1 MAKIAVMAQL
11 LTKRFFFTFDFETK
25 INQNKSRM
33 KTTAFRLLFA
43 LTLLIWG
50 NLIAIAQTS
59 TEPQSTAQKAIFKVE
74 KNDGTKYIGEIV
86 SRDAREVL
94 IRTEELGEIYIPMHE
109 VSNIVEITDQIKP
122 GQTFKDDEL
131 FSTRYFITTNGL
143 PIKKGDNYMIWN
155 LWGPD
160 FQFGIADN
168 FGVGVMTTWLAIP
181 IVFSAKYSIELGP
194 KTSMAIGGL
203 AGTGSWALPKFGLA
217 VPYTAFT
224 HGNRTHNISVSL
236 GYGGVFYTRD
246 EYNYTSG
253 YSYEKGYSE
262 GRFLFSIAG
271 MAKLNQ
277 HLSLVFD
284 SFVMPRGAY
293 RDVTEVVYKDYWD
306 ENGNYSMTSQV
317 ITTRERTPNLA
328 LILPGIRWQ
337 MDKNK
342 AFQFGFTGFYLDNE
356 FLPTPIPTVQWFRKL

>member
-1 MAKIAVMAQL
+1 VAQL
-11 LTKRFFFTFDFETK
+11 LTNRFFFTFDFDRK

-33 KTTAFRLLFA
+33 KTTVIRLLLA
-43 LTLLIWG
+43 LTILISG
-50 NLIAIAQTS
+50 NLAAVAQTE
-59 TEPQSTAQKAIFKVE
+59 TLPTSTAQKAIFKVE

-94 IRTEELGEIYIPMHE
+94 IRTENLGEIIIPMHE
-109 VSNIVEITDQIKP
+109 VGSIVEITEQIKP
-122 GQTFKDDEL
+122 GQIFKDDEL

-160 FQFGIADN
+160 FQFGVADN

-181 IVFSAKYSIELGP
+181 IVFTAKYSIELGP

-224 HGNRTHNISVSL
+224 YGNRTHNISMSV
-236 GYGGVFYTRD
+236 GYGGVFYTLD
-246 EYNYTSG
+246 DYNYQTG
-253 YSYEKGYSE
+253 YATEKPYRE

-271 MAKLNQ
+271 MAKINEN
-277 HLSLVFD
+277 LSLVFD

-293 RDVTEVVYKDYWD
+293 RDVTEVVYQDHWD
-306 ENGNYSMTSQV
+306 ANGNYSMTSQV

-328 LILPGIRWQ
+328 LIMPGIRWQ

-356 FLPTPIPTVQWFRKL
+356 FMPAPIPTVQWFRKL

>member
-1 MAKIAVMAQL
+1 
-11 LTKRFFFTFDFETK
+11 
-25 INQNKSRM
+25 M
-33 KTTAFRLLFA
+33 KTTVIRLLLA
-43 LTLLIWG
+43 LTILVAG
-50 NLIAIAQTS
+50 NLVASAQTQ
-59 TEPQSTAQKAIFKVE
+59 TEPTSTAQKAIFKVE

-94 IRTEELGEIYIPMHE
+94 IRTEELGDIYIPMHE
-109 VSNIVEITDQIKP
+109 VNSIVEITDQIKP

-160 FQFGIADN
+160 FQFGVADN

-181 IVFSAKYSIELGP
+181 IVFTAKYSIELGP
-194 KTSMAIGGL
+194 KTSMAVGGL

-236 GYGGVFYTRD
+236 GYGGVFYTRN
-246 EYNYTSG
+246 EYNYTTG
-253 YSYEKGYSE
+253 YSYEKSYGE

-293 RDVTEVVYKDYWD
+293 RDVTEVVYQDHWD
-306 ENGNYSMTSQV
+306 ANGNYYMTQEV
-317 ITTRERTPNLA
+317 INKRERTPNLA
-328 LILPGIRWQ
+328 LIMPGIRWQ